1 MKVSQIADAYRR
13 FGISPNTKDLIVV
26 KVTFPTES
34 QPQATSGDQVWKHLE
49 ESVEGTAVP
58 VTDENLASAADLP
71 KIRKYY
77 KLNGLSWLDGI
88 KDDAVR
94 QKEMETLVVGAMAL
108 RGL

>member
-1 MKVSQIADAYRR
+1 M
-13 FGISPNTKDLIVV
+13 
-26 KVTFPTES
+26 
-34 QPQATSGDQVWKHLE
+34 
-49 ESVEGTAVP
+49 P

-77 KLNGLSWLDGI
+77 KLNGLNWLDGI

-94 QKEMETLVVGAMAL
+94 QKEMETLVIGAMAL